1 MRQIGFHGTMAMLF
15 GSLNV
20 RPEELGDFQAVQQL
34 YEDCLAI
41 FRRRGDSWKT
51 AWVLYGLG
59 RVAYQSGQYEEAQ
72 RLQQESLATF
82 RAIGDRWG
90 SVYPLHTLGDWA
102 MWSGDYREAR
112 RFFEESLLINREIG
126 DIAGVA
132 WSLSRLAS
140 IADSL
145 EELGTSIKYLTEILR
160 IRFQF
165 GSSWGSCV
173 DEIYL
178 MARWLE
184 AQGQTERAVEMF
196 AFVNNADLLSFF
208 ELRDKVARRLES
220 LNSELPPA
228 AFTAAVQR
236 GEASN
241 LETMVLALRMHLAA
255 LDQETNTSVRDASDY
270 SPAENQPLIEP
281 LSERELEILQ
291 LLADGLNSR
300 EVAQRLVLS
309 VGTIRWYLKQIYGKL
324 NAHSRSQA
332 IARARQLK
340 LLA

>member
-1 MRQIGFHGTMAMLF
+1 
-15 GSLNV
+15 
-20 RPEELGDFQAVQQL
+20 
-34 YEDCLAI
+34 
-41 FRRRGDSWKT
+41 
-51 AWVLYGLG
+51 
-59 RVAYQSGQYEEAQ
+59 
-72 RLQQESLATF
+72 
-82 RAIGDRWG
+82 
-90 SVYPLHTLGDWA
+90 
-102 MWSGDYREAR
+102 
-112 RFFEESLLINREIG
+112 
-126 DIAGVA
+126 
-132 WSLSRLAS
+132 
-140 IADSL
+140 
-145 EELGTSIKYLTEILR
+145 
-160 IRFQF
+160 
-165 GSSWGSCV
+165 
-173 DEIYL
+173 
-178 MARWLE
+178 
-184 AQGQTERAVEMF
+184 
-196 AFVNNADLLSFF
+196 
-208 ELRDKVARRLES
+208 VARRLES